1 MNKKLYLILSH
12 EIDADSVFH
21 SLIGAHKSL
30 ETAIAR
36 MQKAIYDEF
45 EEIKEWWEDDED
57 DDSIEEQ
64 YQEWIEENYLDEE
77 HTSWSYTDD
86 DPVEHIF
93 KIHSVEVENGDDEL
107 YAMIC
112 TRVDGVENKSYV
124 LGVYS
129 SQNAADS
136 ALEAFEPNEE
146 ENDDDDF
153 EVVTSIKKFIIEE

>member
-12 EIDADSVFH
+12 EIDTDSVFH

-86 DPVEHIF
+86 DPVEHTF

-124 LGVYS
+124 LGIYS
-129 SQNAADS
+129 PQELADE
-136 ALEAFEPNEE
+136 ALDAFESDEEDNEDE
-146 ENDDDDF
+146 YI